1 MRPFDVSLGTAPA
14 EAPAQGK
21 WQVTEDGASAAYW
34 RQDGKELLYL
44 TQDRETLDLN
54 VMAVDVTT
62 TPEFQVGTP
71 RLLFR
76 VRDLGGEWG
85 PSMRIRP
92 DGQRFVF
99 AMPVGGP

>member
-1 MRPFDVSLGTAPA
+1 MQQSIRRI
-14 EAPAQGK
+14 AQFQK
-21 WQVTEDGASAAYW
+21 FKEMIYVT
-34 RQDGKELLYL
+34 R
-44 TQDRETLDLN
+44 DRERMDSK

-71 RLLFR
+71 RLLFQ
-76 VRDLGGEWG
+76 VR
-85 PSMRIRP
+85 PSGNGHPWMHVRP